1 MRVRSHNQN
10 TSASKRVLKHFFY
23 NHAYIIHSSISINNL
38 PFNYKYINTYNRILT
53 QSIITISQV
62 CVTYHLSHKCT
73 HNLMHSNA
81 STSCNV
87 TLDISNACGTVSSL
101 LEYLTSNIRL
111 YRINIIRY
119 PSLLEYPIYNNKIH
133 ECMYMFF
140 MNSPTII

>member
-1 MRVRSHNQN
+1 M
-10 TSASKRVLKHFFY
+10 VLKHFFN
-23 NHAYIIHSSISINNL
+23 NHAYIIHSYIFINNL
-38 PFNYKYINTYNRILT
+38 PFNYKYLKHTKSNTQHQT
-53 QSIITISQV
+53 SFITISQV